1 MDPKPGDTMLHIISY
16 DIPIKYLCPPA
27 LLGLLLNQII
37 FDATQYDN
45 GYADLP
51 NWMHGITGGI
61 VLGIMILSLF
71 TFAVNP
77 GFWDKLG
84 VDETVGVQVAHYP
97 VRRRCPTDFVGLLDR
112 TIPDFLV
119 YFSRVQISQVVDVP
133 VRPFLWPVPQYIEQ
147 FEYFFLSYTRIGSDR
162 GNPQSIIMFLLI
174 LEVFARTKRR
184 NFTSVPT
191 GSTGGGRA

>member
-1 MDPKPGDTMLHIISY
+1 MLHIISY

-37 FDATQYDN
+37 FDASQYDN

-51 NWMHGITGGI
+51 NWMHGIAGGI

-84 VDETVGVQVAHYP
+84 VDETVGVQVARYP
-97 VRRRCPTDFVGLLDR
+97 VRPHCSMAFLVLLHR
-112 TIPDFLV
+112 TIPVF
-119 YFSRVQISQVVDVP
+119 
-133 VRPFLWPVPQYIEQ
+133 W
-147 FEYFFLSYTRIGSDR
+147 EYF
-162 GNPQSIIMFLLI
+162 
-174 LEVFARTKRR
+174 
-184 NFTSVPT
+184 
-191 GSTGGGRA
+191 